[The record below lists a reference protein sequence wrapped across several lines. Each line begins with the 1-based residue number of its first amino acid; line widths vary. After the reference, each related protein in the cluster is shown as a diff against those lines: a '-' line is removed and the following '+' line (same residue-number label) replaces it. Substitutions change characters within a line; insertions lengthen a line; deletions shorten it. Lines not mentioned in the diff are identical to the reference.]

1 MFAAC
6 THGSQEAN
14 LRFFN
19 TGPVDSKRHSC
30 LPPRQTGAATCLLA
44 LADSLKRWVRHHG
57 MRNIGLRISRTVT
70 PSKSAQ
76 GTQFGWVLTLAAL
89 LGLATGC
96 TAQPALMPAAPAPLT
111 VAAAADLQFA
121 FTEIAEQYEAHT
133 GQPVTL
139 VFGSTGQLAQ
149 QIESGAPFD
158 LFAAANI
165 AFVEGLRDKGL
176 VFDDSIALYAEG
188 RIVLAVNRDAGI
200 DATKLDDLT
209 SPAIH
214 RIAIANPE
222 HAPYGMAAKEA
233 LVRAGLWEAVEPR
246 LVYGENVRQALQ
258 FIQTGDAQA
267 GIVALSVADTPE
279 ITWTLLDADLH
290 NPLRQ
295 ALAVV
300 KSSSQPDAARAFAA
314 FINGPEGRPTMQRY
328 GFVLPG
334 ETKD

>member
-1 MFAAC
+1 M
-6 THGSQEAN
+6 GD
-14 LRFFN
+14 
-19 TGPVDSKRHSC
+19 V
-30 LPPRQTGAATCLLA
+30 
-44 LADSLKRWVRHHG
+44 
-57 MRNIGLRISRTVT
+57 GLRISQTIAQ
-70 PSKSAQ
+70 SKAAQ
-76 GTQFGWVLTLAAL
+76 WAQFRWMLLLASL
-89 LGLATGC
+89 LGLAAGC
-96 TAQPALMPAAPAPLT
+96 TAQPASMPAAPTPAAPAPLT

-209 SPAIH
+209 NPAIQ

-233 LVRAGLWEAVEPR
+233 LLRAGLWAAVEPR

-279 ITWTLLDADLH
+279 ITWLLIDADLH

-300 KSSSQPDAARAFAA
+300 KSSPQPDAARAFAA
-314 FINGPEGRPTMQRY
+314 FINGPEGRPIMQRY
-328 GFVLPG
+328 GFVLP
-334 ETKD
+334 EEIEE